1 MKQFRFLSTLVTG
14 ALLATACSSNEP
26 GPNGEGTKVIDMTPD
41 EVAIA
46 TTTNSFSLDMYN
58 ATADKVENGNFLVS
72 PLSLSMAMSMVA
84 TGAQGDTRA
93 EILSVLGF
101 GNADIEAVNRLNS
114 RLITELPGVDRAT
127 KLSIANSIWFDKT
140 LNVKPSFLE
149 ANATAYN
156 AEMFNTDLGSS
167 AAKDAINS
175 WVSDKTNGLIPAL
188 LNQPLGAEKR
198 MALMNALYFK
208 GSWTKPFS
216 KKLTN
221 RETFHSADGSARPV
235 DMMHVTNM
243 ACTVAHDDAGATW
256 LHLPYGKSR
265 SFEMVLILPDS
276 ENADALES
284 YMSGLSG
291 SSFAENLTATWPCN
305 AKISLPKF
313 EIESGH
319 DLMGTLEA
327 LGIHAALSRHADFSG
342 ISDKDLCIGSAL
354 QRTLIKVDEEGTE
367 AAAVTNIGMDV
378 TSPGPVEVEE
388 FVFDRPFA
396 FVIRECSS
404 GIVLFTGRVSKL

>member
-58 ATADKVENGNFLVS
+58 ATADKEENGNFMVS
-72 PLSLSMAMSMVA
+72 PLSLSMALSMVA
-84 TGAQGDTRA
+84 TGGEGDTRA
-93 EILSVLGF
+93 EILNALGF

-149 ANATAYN
+149 ANATVYN

-175 WVSDKTNGLIPAL
+175 WVSDKTNGLIPTL
-188 LNQPLGAEKR
+188 LNEAPKEGTS
-198 MALMNALYFK
+198 MALINALYFK
-208 GSWTKPFS
+208 GSWAEPFN

-235 DMMHVTNM
+235 DMMHVTNLS
-243 ACTVAHDDAGATW
+243 CTVAHDDAGATW

-276 ENADALES
+276 ENAEALES
-284 YMSGLSG
+284 YMTGLSG
-291 SSFAENLTATWPCN
+291 TSFAENLTTSWSCN

-327 LGIHAALSRHADFSG
+327 LGIHAALSQKADFSR
-342 ISDKDLCIGSAL
+342 ISDEALCIGSAL

>member
-26 GPNGEGTKVIDMTPD
+26 EPNGEGTKVIDMTPD

-58 ATADKVENGNFLVS
+58 VTADKEGNGNFMVS
-72 PLSLSMAMSMVA
+72 PLSLSMALSMVA

-93 EILSVLGF
+93 EILSALGF

-114 RLITELPGVDRAT
+114 HLITELPGVDRAT

-149 ANATAYN
+149 TNATAYN

-188 LNQPLGAEKR
+188 LNEPLGAEKR
-198 MALMNALYFK
+198 MVLMNALYFK
-208 GSWTKPFS
+208 GSWAKPFS

-243 ACTVAHDDAGATW
+243 SCTVAHDDAGATW

-276 ENADALES
+276 ENADALET
-284 YMSGLSG
+284 YMASLSG
-291 SSFAENLTATWPCN
+291 HSFAENLTTTWPCN

-319 DLMGTLEA
+319 DLMGILEA
-327 LGIHAALSRHADFSG
+327 LGIHAALSQHADFSG
-342 ISDKDLCIGSAL
+342 ISDEGLCIGSAL